1 MKYSSRI
8 FRGVSVVAIVGGT
21 LLSVVNS
28 SSGTTPPMYGA
39 LSNFDVFNDTGQVTH
54 GFEVELD
61 GISPLDV
68 PYEFGAPYERYG
80 NPTVTSIHGGLDTLI
95 TYASPYDAAAG
106 WQVGTP
112 IPAAIS
118 TTMGHECWTGGS
130 TSYATLGCEH
140 FGFSLSA
147 NPTNV
152 IYNWLIADPAHAGH
166 LVAGSSTSTGLPILA
181 PSWNVQPQPNNAPP
195 KVQAVVIAPEKDGA
209 GLCGDAVWVKVFMNQ
224 AASKASL
231 GHLMSGDKE
240 VPTKAD
246 TSSKG
251 SNGAQSGS
259 EPILIQTGGQC
270 SADNGSVSSQIQ
282 SELQLSKNGLSVVR
296 RYEFYKYTGSYDS
309 ESHEALSEA
318 LSTMGTLTGNQMV
331 ALNLNQGAA
340 LDLAPPT
347 VTITT
352 TSPGTTKLKT
362 LSVTFSAKD
371 NVSKTFTFFCSL
383 DGAIPKLCTSGLK
396 LAGLSVRTH
405 TLSVYASDQAANAS
419 KAARLTWKVT
429 T

>member
-1 MKYSSRI
+1 
-8 FRGVSVVAIVGGT
+8 
-21 LLSVVNS
+21 
-28 SSGTTPPMYGA
+28 
-39 LSNFDVFNDTGQVTH
+39 
-54 GFEVELD
+54 
-61 GISPLDV
+61 
-68 PYEFGAPYERYG
+68 
-80 NPTVTSIHGGLDTLI
+80 
-95 TYASPYDAAAG
+95 
-106 WQVGTP
+106 
-112 IPAAIS
+112 
-118 TTMGHECWTGGS
+118 
-130 TSYATLGCEH
+130 
-140 FGFSLSA
+140 
-147 NPTNV
+147 
-152 IYNWLIADPAHAGH
+152 
-166 LVAGSSTSTGLPILA
+166 
-181 PSWNVQPQPNNAPP
+181 
-195 KVQAVVIAPEKDGA
+195 
-209 GLCGDAVWVKVFMNQ
+209 
-224 AASKASL
+224 
-231 GHLMSGDKE
+231 
-240 VPTKAD
+240 
-246 TSSKG
+246 
-251 SNGAQSGS
+251 
-259 EPILIQTGGQC
+259 LIQTGGQC

-282 SELQLSKNGLSVVR
+282 SELQLSKNSLSVVR

-318 LSTMGTLTGNQMV
+318 LGTMGTLTGNQMV

-352 TSPGTTKLKT
+352 KSPGTTKLKT